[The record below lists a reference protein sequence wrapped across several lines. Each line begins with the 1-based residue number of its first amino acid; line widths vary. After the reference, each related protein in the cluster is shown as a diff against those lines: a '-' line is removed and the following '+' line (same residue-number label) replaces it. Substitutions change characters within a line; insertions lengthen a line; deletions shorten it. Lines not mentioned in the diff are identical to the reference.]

1 MTGGAPGSLVGNCQQ
16 AVRTQEPQCAHE
28 TSPNRFPVV
37 NLDTGALEAARLMAD
52 RRLPGLIVCG
62 ADGRPFT
69 VLPGSQVLR
78 FIIPNYVQEDLALA
92 RVYDEQASDELLGK
106 LTQSTV
112 RDVLPGERDVD
123 ELPIVDHD
131 ATTIEVAAVMAR
143 MHSPIVAVVDGK
155 DACSAPSP

>member
-1 MTGGAPGSLVGNCQQ
+1 MRARDL
-16 AVRTQEPQCAHE
+16 AEP
-28 TSPNRFPVV
+28 FPVV
-37 NLDTGALEAARLMAD
+37 NLETDALEAARLMGD

-62 ADGRPFT
+62 ADGRPYT

-78 FIIPNYVQEDLALA
+78 FIIPGYVQEDLALA

-106 LTQSTV
+106 LTDSTV

-143 MHSPIVAVVDGK
+143 MHSPIVAVVDGEELLG
-155 DACSAPSP
+155 AITVSRLLAHLLPTTPAQS

>member
-1 MTGGAPGSLVGNCQQ
+1 MRARDL
-16 AVRTQEPQCAHE
+16 AEL
-28 TSPNRFPVV
+28 FPVV
-37 NLDTGALEAARLMAD
+37 NLETDALEAARLMAD

-106 LTQSTV
+106 LTESTV

-143 MHSPIVAVVDGK
+143 MHSPLVAVVDG
-155 DACSAPSP
+155 DELLGAITVSRLLDHLLRTTPAQP

>member
-1 MTGGAPGSLVGNCQQ
+1 MRARDL
-16 AVRTQEPQCAHE
+16 AEP
-28 TSPNRFPVV
+28 FPVV
-37 NLDTGALEAARLMAD
+37 TLETDALEAARLMAE

-62 ADGRPFT
+62 TDGQPYT

-78 FIIPNYVQEDLALA
+78 FIIPRYVQEDLALA

-106 LTQSTV
+106 LTDSTV

-143 MHSPIVAVVDGK
+143 MHSPIVAVVDGGELLGAITVSRLL
-155 DACSAPSP
+155 DHLFRTTPTQP